1 MIGHKGQ
8 MMGKRSYE
16 FSRRG
21 MLAGLAATGAA
32 AGTLGL
38 SATANARSFP
48 VFGKVVD
55 EQPFARLEEL
65 GPGIWGVVSTPLN
78 PDGSFNPAAIATLCN
93 GGIIAGDEKVVA
105 IDGSFQPA
113 GAAWL
118 AAQALKLTG
127 RPVTDVIVTHFH
139 ADHTGGLAGYQQGA
153 EGPDIIATA
162 KTNQLIFDRYAGPKQ
177 TPEGSSFARS
187 AIRPVMP
194 THIITDETSI
204 ISMNLGGRTIRLHPL
219 KGHTPSDLAVH
230 VEDEPVIFAGDLV
243 WAGLFHNYVD
253 AIPSHLTTSAR
264 QLLTDPKQT
273 IVTGH
278 GAIAST
284 GDLGNYLN
292 LLDLVEEKA
301 RASYTAGKTPAEGAA
316 GFKVPASLGT
326 WQLFNPR
333 YYETAFEAWRRELAG
348 ETS

>member
-1 MIGHKGQ
+1 
-8 MMGKRSYE
+8 MGKGNGR
-16 FSRRG
+16 FSRRAIMAG
-21 MLAGLAATGAA
+21 MAATGAA
-32 AGTLGL
+32 VATLGW
-38 SATANARSFP
+38 ANASNARGFP

-55 EQPFARLEEL
+55 EQPFARLEEI

-93 GGIIAGDEKVVA
+93 GGIIAGEDKVVA
-105 IDGSFQPA
+105 IDGSFRPE

-118 AAQALKLTG
+118 AAQALRLTG

-153 EGPDIIATA
+153 GGPEIITTAT
-162 KTNQLIFDRYAGPKQ
+162 TNQLIFDRYAGAKQ
-177 TPEGSSFARS
+177 TPDGAQFAHPV
-187 AIRPVMP
+187 IRPVLP
-194 THIITDETSI
+194 TRIITDETAI
-204 ISMNLGGRTIRLHPL
+204 LTMDLGGRTIRLHPL
-219 KGHTPSDLAVH
+219 KGHTPSDLAV
-230 VEDEPVIFAGDLV
+230 VVDDASVIFAGDLV

-253 AIPSHLTTSAR
+253 AIPSHLTTSVEHLLSNPAR
-264 QLLTDPKQT
+264 T

-278 GAIAST
+278 GAIARA
-284 GDLGNYLN
+284 GDLGNYLD
-292 LLDLVEEKA
+292 LLHLVEEKA
-301 RASYTAGKTPAEGAA
+301 RVSYAAGKTPAEGAKD
-316 GFKVPASLGT
+316 FTVPASLGT